1 MIVPT
6 LRQQNVGLKLK
17 AMWHV
22 HLCKMKDIM
31 TKSVVNSG
39 IVFGLCVTIVALCSG
54 CATHPAPHR
63 VPMATVDL
71 NYFQTDCR
79 FKTQQ
84 VAMLQSMRLT
94 ADEQFAARMR
104 LSFQPWTIVTNG
116 QVWLVNYDM
125 ALGNPN
131 RYINYHLNQLRYC
144 S

>member
-1 MIVPT
+1 
-6 LRQQNVGLKLK
+6 
-17 AMWHV
+17 
-22 HLCKMKDIM
+22 
-31 TKSVVNSG
+31 
-39 IVFGLCVTIVALCSG
+39 
-54 CATHPAPHR
+54 
-63 VPMATVDL
+63 MATVDL
-71 NYFQTDCR
+71 NYFRTDCR
-79 FKTQQ
+79 FKAQQ

-131 RYINYHLNQLRYC
+131 YYINYHLNQLRYC

>member
-1 MIVPT
+1 
-6 LRQQNVGLKLK
+6 
-17 AMWHV
+17 
-22 HLCKMKDIM
+22 
-31 TKSVVNSG
+31 
-39 IVFGLCVTIVALCSG
+39 
-54 CATHPAPHR
+54 
-63 VPMATVDL
+63 MATVDL

-79 FKTQQ
+79 FKAQQ

-131 RYINYHLNQLRYC
+131 RYINDHLNQLRYC